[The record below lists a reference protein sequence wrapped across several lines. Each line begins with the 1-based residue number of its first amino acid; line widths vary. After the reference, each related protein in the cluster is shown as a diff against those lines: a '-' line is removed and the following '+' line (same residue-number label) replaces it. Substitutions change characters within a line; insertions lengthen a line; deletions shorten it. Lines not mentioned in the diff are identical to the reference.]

1 VEIIR
6 TDLSRLLFDN
16 QASSRAEFRSVVRR
30 SFKPPN
36 FKIGVEVDRTSR
48 RMMMIKLKLFALSAL
63 ITLFTVATAMAQA
76 PGATGAADHST
87 GNSWF
92 FPAMGSFAVGIAA
105 LGGALGD
112 GRAIAAACEG
122 TARNPGAGGR
132 IFTMLLLGLALI
144 ETLVLF
150 TFLTVVLKY

>member
-1 VEIIR
+1 
-6 TDLSRLLFDN
+6 
-16 QASSRAEFRSVVRR
+16 
-30 SFKPPN
+30 
-36 FKIGVEVDRTSR
+36 
-48 RMMMIKLKLFALSAL
+48 MIKLRLFGLSAL
-63 ITLFTVATAMAQA
+63 MMLFTVVTAMAQA
-76 PGATGAADHST
+76 PAATGPVTPGTTSGT
-87 GNSWF
+87 SWF

-105 LGGALGD
+105 FGGALGD

>member
-1 VEIIR
+1 
-6 TDLSRLLFDN
+6 
-16 QASSRAEFRSVVRR
+16 
-30 SFKPPN
+30 
-36 FKIGVEVDRTSR
+36 
-48 RMMMIKLKLFALSAL
+48 MIKFRLFVLSAL
-63 ITLFTVATAMAQA
+63 VTLITVATAMAQA
-76 PGATGAADHST
+76 PAAGGGEHST
-87 GNSWF
+87 GGNSWF

>member
-1 VEIIR
+1 
-6 TDLSRLLFDN
+6 
-16 QASSRAEFRSVVRR
+16 
-30 SFKPPN
+30 
-36 FKIGVEVDRTSR
+36 
-48 RMMMIKLKLFALSAL
+48 MIKFRLFVLSAL
-63 ITLFTVATAMAQA
+63 VTLVTVATAMAQA
-76 PGATGAADHST
+76 PGATGAAAGDHST

-92 FPAMGSFAVGIAA
+92 FPAMGSFAVAIAA

>member
-1 VEIIR
+1 
-6 TDLSRLLFDN
+6 
-16 QASSRAEFRSVVRR
+16 
-30 SFKPPN
+30 
-36 FKIGVEVDRTSR
+36 
-48 RMMMIKLKLFALSAL
+48 MMIKLRLFVLSAL
-63 ITLFTVATAMAQA
+63 MMLITVATAMAQA
-76 PGATGAADHST
+76 PGATAGDHST

-92 FPAMGSFAVGIAA
+92 FPAMGSFAVAIAA

>member
-1 VEIIR
+1 
-6 TDLSRLLFDN
+6 
-16 QASSRAEFRSVVRR
+16 
-30 SFKPPN
+30 
-36 FKIGVEVDRTSR
+36 
-48 RMMMIKLKLFALSAL
+48 MIKLKLFVLTALVM
-63 ITLFTVATAMAQA
+63 LFTVATAMAQSPA
-76 PGATGAADHST
+76 ATAAANNT
-87 GNSWF
+87 GGSWF

-105 LGGALGD
+105 FGGALGD

>member
-1 VEIIR
+1 MIR
-6 TDLSRLLFDN
+6 M
-16 QASSRAEFRSVVRR
+16 
-30 SFKPPN
+30 
-36 FKIGVEVDRTSR
+36 KIFV
-48 RMMMIKLKLFALSAL
+48 MSAL
-63 ITLFTVATAMAQA
+63 FTLFVVGTAMAQTA
-76 PGATGAADHST
+76 PGAAGGTDHST

-92 FPAMGSFAVGIAA
+92 FPALGSFAVGIAA

-122 TARNPGAGGR
+122 TARNPGAGPR

-150 TFLTVVLKY
+150 TFLTVLLKG